1 MTPSKYL
8 KVTVHRVLSGRLGI
22 RAVQNVPNPGWAG
35 LFHAVLRPTRVRLRL
50 RSAYARTSGGAIVT
64 AVPVTIGVRVPLREA
79 DAAAAGVG
87 GPLVDTHGRVHR
99 DLRISLTDRCS
110 LRCTYCMPEQGNE
123 WLARSSILTTD
134 EIVRIAR
141 VAADAGVSTF
151 RLTGGE
157 PLLRTDIVDVVR
169 RLARLETPDGERVQV
184 AMTTNGIRLP
194 DFLPDLEAAGLARLN
209 ISLDTLD
216 RERFRELTRRDRLD
230 DVLEGI
236 AAAQA
241 SGLRPLKINAVAMRD
256 VNDDELVALVEF
268 ALAHDAQLRFIEQMP
283 LDAGHTWDRSRMVTR
298 EEILDRLS
306 ERWTLTPV
314 PGRGGAP
321 AERWSLDDT
330 PHTVGVI
337 ASVTAPFCGDC
348 DRLRLTADGQL
359 RNCLFSTTEYDLLPI
374 LRAPEGDDDAID
386 RMLRSC
392 VHGKLPGHAINDPSF
407 LQPARG
413 MNAIGG

>member
-1 MTPSKYL
+1 MT
-8 KVTVHRVLSGRLGI
+8 
-22 RAVQNVPNPGWAG
+22 
-35 LFHAVLRPTRVRLRL
+35 
-50 RSAYARTSGGAIVT
+50 AI
-64 AVPVTIGVRVPLREA
+64 PVTIAPRMPRPRAQAV
-79 DAAAAGVG
+79 DASSRPGD
-87 GPLVDTHGRVHR
+87 PLVDTHGRVHR

-123 WLARSSILTTD
+123 WLAKTSILTLD
-134 EIVRIAR
+134 EIER
-141 VAADAGVSTF
+141 VAQVAAADGITTF

-157 PLLRTDIVDVVR
+157 PLLRADIVEVVR
-169 RLARLETPDGERVQV
+169 RLAAITGPDGRPVDI

-194 DFLPDLEAAGLARLN
+194 EVLPALIDAGLRRLN
-209 ISLDTLD
+209 ISIDTLRRD
-216 RERFRELTRRDRLD
+216 RFRDLTRRDRLD

-236 AAAQA
+236 AAAAA
-241 SGLRPLKINAVAMRD
+241 SGLRPLKLNAVAMRD
-256 VNDDELVALVEF
+256 VNDDELVDLVEF
-268 ALAHDAQLRFIEQMP
+268 AIAHDAQMRFIEQMP
-283 LDAGHTWDRSRMVTR
+283 LDAGHTWDRSRMVTQD
-298 EEILDRLS
+298 EILQALAA
-306 ERWTLTPV
+306 RWTLDPV

-321 AERWSLDDT
+321 AARWTLDGG

-374 LRAPEGDDDAID
+374 LRSGSGAGIDEGID
-386 RMLRSC
+386 GMLRSC

-407 LQPARG
+407 LQPVRG

>member
-1 MTPSKYL
+1 MP
-8 KVTVHRVLSGRLGI
+8 
-22 RAVQNVPNPGWAG
+22 RARP
-35 LFHAVLRPTRVRLRL
+35 AVAATGP
-50 RSAYARTSGGAIVT
+50 AAI
-64 AVPVTIGVRVPLREA
+64 G
-79 DAAAAGVG
+79 D
-87 GPLVDTHGRVHR
+87 PLVDTHGRVHR

-123 WLARSSILTTD
+123 WLARESILTLE
-134 EIVRIAR
+134 EIERIAR
-141 VAADAGVSTF
+141 VAAADGISTF

-157 PLLRTDIVDVVR
+157 PLLRRDIVDVVR
-169 RLARLETPDGERVQV
+169 RLSAIEGPAGPVQI

-194 DFLPDLEAAGLARLN
+194 EVLPDLAAAGLSRLN
-209 ISLDTLD
+209 ISIDTIRRD
-216 RERFRELTRRDRLD
+216 RFAALTRRDRLD

-236 AAAQA
+236 AAAAA
-241 SGLRPLKINAVAMRD
+241 SGLAPLKLNAVAMRG
-256 VNDDELVALVEF
+256 VNDDELVDLVDF
-268 ALAHDAQLRFIEQMP
+268 AIGQGAQLRFIEQMP
-283 LDAGHTWDRSRMVTR
+283 LDAGHTWDRTQMVTR
-298 EEILDRLS
+298 DEILAALAA
-306 ERWTLTPV
+306 RWTLTPV

-321 AERWSLDDT
+321 AERWTLDGG

-359 RNCLFSTTEYDLLPI
+359 RNCLFSTTEFDLVPV
-374 LRAPEGDDDAID
+374 LRQGGTDEDID

-392 VHGKLPGHAINDPSF
+392 VARKLPGHAIDDPGF